1 MRVSL
6 VFFRKDDVF
15 MATKILSAKADVALL
30 AKLTAEATAAKQER
44 KLELLVKTELLKIA
58 NAINTAAN
66 KGDTEITFALSAA
79 VRKLDD
85 LTAIESEFTEQGY
98 TFEKAYKS
106 SSFIGYRIEWPA
118 ESEEQEE
125 DPVTPDPNPNENQ
138 DPDPNQN
145 PDPNQDPDPT
155 PSENQDPVTPDPDPN
170 QGEQTETEPVYDEV
184 TDEDILALNENE
196 GPVDMGWYEL
206 DNETYVLSQDT
217 EVDEEKTYYKLRVLG
232 E

>member
-1 MRVSL
+1 
-6 VFFRKDDVF
+6 

>member
-1 MRVSL
+1 
-6 VFFRKDDVF
+6 

-106 SSFIGYRIEWPA
+106 SNFIGYRIEWPA
-118 ESEEQEE
+118 ESEEQEGDP
-125 DPVTPDPNPNENQ
+125 DPVTPDPDPNENQ

-145 PDPNQDPDPT
+145 QDPD
-155 PSENQDPVTPDPDPN
+155 PSENQDPVTPDPDQNQDPVTPDPDPD
-170 QGEQTETEPVYDEV
+170 QGEQTETEPVYDAV

-206 DNETYVLSQDT
+206 DDGTYVLSQDT

>member
-1 MRVSL
+1 
-6 VFFRKDDVF
+6 

-44 KLELLVKTELLKIA
+44 KLELLVKTELVKIA

>member
-1 MRVSL
+1 
-6 VFFRKDDVF
+6 

-44 KLELLVKTELLKIA
+44 KLELLIKTELLKIA

-106 SSFIGYRIEWPA
+106 SSFIGYRIEWPT
-118 ESEEQEE
+118 ESEEQEG
-125 DPVTPDPNPNENQ
+125 
-138 DPDPNQN
+138 DPDPIT
-145 PDPNQDPDPT
+145 PN
-155 PSENQDPVTPDPDPN
+155 PDPN
-170 QGEQTETEPVYDEV
+170 QGEQTETEPTYDAV
-184 TDEDILALNENE
+184 TDDDILALNENE

-206 DNETYVLSQDT
+206 DNETYVLSQDAK
-217 EVDEEKTYYKLRVLG
+217 VDEEKTYYKLRVLG

>member
-1 MRVSL
+1 
-6 VFFRKDDVF
+6 

-118 ESEEQEE
+118 ESEEQKGDP
-125 DPVTPDPNPNENQ
+125 DPVTPDPDPNENQ

-145 PDPNQDPDPT
+145 QDPDPNQNQDPDPNENPDPVT
-155 PSENQDPVTPDPDPN
+155 PDPVTPDPDPD

>member
-1 MRVSL
+1 
-6 VFFRKDDVF
+6 

-118 ESEEQEE
+118 ESEEQKE
-125 DPVTPDPNPNENQ
+125 
-138 DPDPNQN
+138 
-145 PDPNQDPDPT
+145 
-155 PSENQDPVTPDPDPN
+155 DPVTPDPDPN
-170 QGEQTETEPVYDEV
+170 QGEQTETEPIYDEV

-196 GPVDMGWYEL
+196 GPVDLGWYEL

>member
-1 MRVSL
+1 
-6 VFFRKDDVF
+6 

-106 SSFIGYRIEWPA
+106 SNFIGYRIEWPA
-118 ESEEQEE
+118 ESEEQEGDP
-125 DPVTPDPNPNENQ
+125 DPVTPDPDPNENQ

-145 PDPNQDPDPT
+145 QDPDPN
-155 PSENQDPVTPDPDPN
+155 ENPDPVTPDPDPD
-170 QGEQTETEPVYDEV
+170 QGEQTETEPVYDV
-184 TDEDILALNENE
+184 VIDDDILALEENE

-206 DNETYVLSQDT
+206 DDGTYVLSQDT